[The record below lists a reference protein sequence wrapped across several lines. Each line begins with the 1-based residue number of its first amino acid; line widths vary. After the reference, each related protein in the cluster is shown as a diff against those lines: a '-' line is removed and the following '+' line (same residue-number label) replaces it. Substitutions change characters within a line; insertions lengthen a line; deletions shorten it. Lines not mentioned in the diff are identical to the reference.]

1 MSQSLTIAV
10 PSKGRI
16 MDGVSDFFADAGL
29 PIKKSGSSREYVG
42 KIKGVDGTEVW
53 FMSSSEIAAALANG
67 KVHIGVTGED
77 LLREKAADFDGTIHL
92 IKPLGFGQAD
102 VVVAVPES
110 WIDVRTM
117 ADLKDVAMDFRLR
130 HQRPL
135 RVATKYIA
143 STTRFFAEH
152 RLADYRIVEST
163 GATEGAPAA
172 GTAELIVDITTTG
185 STLAANNLKIVSD
198 GIILK
203 SQAQLTASRQAH
215 WTKGVKSKLA
225 HILEMVAAKDR
236 ASATM
241 IVRFQLAKKLGKLG
255 KELAADFGCHIVA
268 DGELQCPDASLYQVT
283 QRLKQAGAK
292 AITVRRADYLFD
304 EDNPLF
310 DAFEAALRR
319 R

>member
-1 MSQSLTIAV
+1 MSQTLTIAV

-16 MDGVSDFFADAGL
+16 MDGVFDFFADAGL
-29 PIKKSGSSREYVG
+29 PVKKSGSVREYVG
-42 KIKGVDGTEVW
+42 QIQGVDGTEVW
-53 FMSSSEIAAALANG
+53 FMSSSEIATALATG
-67 KVHIGVTGED
+67 QVHIGVTGED
-77 LLREKAADFDGTIHL
+77 LLREKSADFDGTVHL
-92 IKPLGFGQAD
+92 IKPLGFGEAD

-143 STTRFFAEH
+143 SATRFFAEH
-152 RLADYRIVEST
+152 RLVDYRIVEST

-185 STLAANNLKIVSD
+185 STLTANNLKVISD

-203 SQAQLTASRQAH
+203 SQAQLTASRQAR
-215 WTKGVKSKLA
+215 WTKPVKSKLA

-241 IVRFQLAKKLGKLG
+241 IIRFQLSKKLGKLG
-255 KELAADFGCHIVA
+255 KELETEFGCHIVA
-268 DGELQCPDASLYQVT
+268 DTELQCPDASLYQVT

-292 AITVRRADYLFD
+292 AITIRRADYLFD

-310 DAFEAALRR
+310 DAFEAALRKR
-319 R
+319 

>member
-1 MSQSLTIAV
+1 MSQTLTIAV

-16 MDGVSDFFADAGL
+16 MEAVYAFFDEAGL
-29 PIKKSGSSREYVG
+29 PIKKSGSAREYAG
-42 KIKGVDGTEVW
+42 KIQGVDGTEVW
-53 FMSSSEIAAALANG
+53 FMSSSEIAMALAG
-67 KVHIGVTGED
+67 GTVHVGVTGED
-77 LLREKAADFDGTIHL
+77 LLREKAGDFDGTIHL
-92 IKPLGFGQAD
+92 IKPLGFGEAN

-110 WIDVRTM
+110 WIDVRNM

-143 STTRFFAEH
+143 TTTRFFAEH

-185 STLAANNLKIVSD
+185 STLAANNLKVISD
-198 GIILK
+198 GVILE
-203 SQAQLTASRQAH
+203 SQAQLTASRQAR
-215 WTKGVKSKLA
+215 WTKGAKTKLA

-236 ASATM
+236 ASSTM
-241 IVRFQLAKKLGKLG
+241 IVRFQLSKKLGKLG
-255 KELAADFGCHIVA
+255 KDLTSKFGCHIVT
-268 DGELQCPDASLYQVT
+268 DTELQCPDASLYQVT
-283 QRLKQAGAK
+283 QLLKQAGAK

-304 EDNPLF
+304 DDNPLF
-310 DAFEAALRR
+310 DAFEAALRGH
-319 R
+319 

>member
-1 MSQSLTIAV
+1 MSQNLTIAV

-16 MDGVSDFFADAGL
+16 MDGVSGFFADAGL

-42 KIKGVDGTEVW
+42 KIQGVDGAEVW
-53 FMSSSEIAAALANG
+53 FMSSSEIATALANG
-67 KVHIGVTGED
+67 QVHIGVTGED
-77 LLREKAADFDGTIHL
+77 LLREKAADFDSSVFL
-92 IKPLGFGQAD
+92 LKALGFGQAN

-110 WIDVRTM
+110 WIDVQSM
-117 ADLKDVAMDFRLR
+117 GDLKDVAMDFRSR

-185 STLAANNLKIVSD
+185 STLAANNLKILSD
-198 GIILK
+198 GLILK
-203 SQAQLTASRQAH
+203 SEAQLTASRSAH
-215 WTKGVKSKLA
+215 WTKGAKSRLA

-241 IVRFQLAKKLGKLG
+241 IVRFQLAKKLGKIRN
-255 KELAADFGCHIVA
+255 ELSVKFGCHIVA
-268 DGELQCPDASLYQVT
+268 DTELQCPDASLYQVT
-283 QRLKQAGAK
+283 QILKQAGAK
-292 AITVRRADYLFD
+292 AIAVRRADYLFD

-310 DAFEAALRR
+310 EAFEAGLNRR
-319 R
+319 